1 MSYNALDAYR
11 TVGVQTRAATAT
23 PHELILML
31 YDGGLAAI
39 IEAKYQ
45 IQRGHILKKGQAIT
59 KAIAIVEELN
69 ASLNMEVGGALT
81 SDLRSLY
88 LYIMQRLLRAN
99 LENDVKILDEARLLL
114 SNIRNGWAEMAP
126 NRG

>member
-1 MSYNALDAYR
+1 MSYNVLDAYR
-11 TVGVQTRAATAT
+11 TVGLQTRAATAS

-45 IQRGHILKKGQAIT
+45 MQRRHILKKGQAIT
-59 KAIAIVEELN
+59 KAVAIVEELN

-81 SDLRSLY
+81 SNLRSLY

-99 LENDVKILDEARLLL
+99 LENDMKILDEAHLLL
-114 SNIRNGWAEMAP
+114 ANIRNGWAAMALV
-126 NRG
+126 RG